1 MPLSVDPI
9 LVFPLAASDAASIA
23 RCVGRIRCAFFEIS
37 SLPCTSTPSASR
49 PAISSERMTGSIT
62 TPLPMTLT
70 EPSRKMPEGIV
81 CSTYLL
87 ALEVEGVPCV
97 RAALEPGD
105 HPVGGSEHVHDFPF
119 SLVAPLQA

>member
-37 SLPCTSTPSASR
+37 SLPDSVGFQ
-49 PAISSERMTGSIT
+49 TGD
-62 TPLPMTLT
+62 LFG
-70 EPSRKMPEGIV
+70 EDDRVDHHAVADDVDRAVPENARGNRV
-81 CSTYLL
+81 QHVLL

>member
-9 LVFPLAASDAASIA
+9 LVFPLAVSDAASIA

-37 SLPCTSTPSASR
+37 SFQAGDLFGEDDRVDHHAVADDVDR
-49 PAISSERMTGSIT
+49 AV
-62 TPLPMTLT
+62 
-70 EPSRKMPEGIV
+70 PENARGNRV
-81 CSTYLL
+81 QHVLL
-87 ALEVEGVPCV
+87 ALEVEGVPCI

>member
-1 MPLSVDPI
+1 MNKRIPLS
-9 LVFPLAASDAASIA
+9 AASIVPLLA
-23 RCVGRIRCAFFEIS
+23 GSCVGD
-37 SLPCTSTPSASR
+37 
-49 PAISSERMTGSIT
+49 PAVSV
-62 TPLPMTLT
+62 
-70 EPSRKMPEGIV
+70 PENARGNRV
-81 CSTYLL
+81 QHVLL